1 MLITIKFNLLLKAA
15 ALGGCLLFL
24 GTTHSQA
31 SPMSRLDDFYP
42 NCDVRP
48 LSLSRE
54 QNNELKNIRK
64 EYKKAIEKAIRKD
77 ERVNKNRRRDIIKIL
92 SSDKFN
98 ADDARD
104 YVENRYLSS
113 MDFAVDE
120 FSIQHRFY
128 KLLTPSQR
136 QYWLNACLR

>member
-1 MLITIKFNLLLKAA
+1 MKFNLLLQAS

-24 GTTHSQA
+24 SATYAQA
-31 SPMSRLDDFYP
+31 SPAIRLDDFHP

-48 LSLSRE
+48 LGLSRE
-54 QNNELKNIRK
+54 QSKELHTIRK
-64 EYKKAIEKAIRKD
+64 EYKKAIEKTLRKN

-92 SSDKFN
+92 SSTKFN

-120 FSIQHRFY
+120 LSIQHRFY

>member
-1 MLITIKFNLLLKAA
+1 MLITIKSNLLLQAA
-15 ALGGCLLFL
+15 TLGGCLLLL
-24 GTTHSQA
+24 GATYAQA
-31 SPMSRLDDFYP
+31 SPMTRLDDFHP

-48 LSLSRE
+48 LGLSHA
-54 QNNELKNIRK
+54 QTNELRNIRK
-64 EYKKAIEKAIRKD
+64 EYKKAIEKALRKD

-104 YVENRYLSS
+104 YVENRYLSG

-120 FSIQHRFY
+120 LSIQHRFY

>member
-1 MLITIKFNLLLKAA
+1 M
-15 ALGGCLLFL
+15 
-24 GTTHSQA
+24 
-31 SPMSRLDDFYP
+31 
-42 NCDVRP
+42 
-48 LSLSRE
+48 
-54 QNNELKNIRK
+54 
-64 EYKKAIEKAIRKD
+64 
-77 ERVNKNRRRDIIKIL
+77 NKNRRRDIIKIL

-104 YVENRYLSS
+104 YVENRYLSG

-120 FSIQHRFY
+120 LSIQHRFY

>member
-1 MLITIKFNLLLKAA
+1 MLITIKFNLLLQAA
-15 ALGGCLLFL
+15 ALGGYLLFL
-24 GTTHSQA
+24 GATYAQA
-31 SPMSRLDDFYP
+31 SPMTRLDDFHP

-48 LSLSRE
+48 LGLSYA
-54 QNNELKNIRK
+54 QTNELRSIRK
-64 EYKKAIEKAIRKD
+64 EYKKAIEKALRKD

-104 YVENRYLSS
+104 YVENRYLSG
-113 MDFAVDE
+113 MEFAVDE
-120 FSIQHRFY
+120 LSIQHRFY